1 MTFLLVNSPSVQG
14 VKYPYQQKTMMTMR
28 TFDGVS
34 SNYTKP
40 LVMITINNTEL
51 HSLWP
56 YKYGNN
62 IFYTL
67 ERCKINFKYVP
78 SRALYY
84 YLIFLSLALNGFY

>member
-1 MTFLLVNSPSVQG
+1 
-14 VKYPYQQKTMMTMR
+14 
-28 TFDGVS
+28 
-34 SNYTKP
+34 
-40 LVMITINNTEL
+40 MITINNTEL

-67 ERCKINFKYVP
+67 ERRKINFKYVP